1 MARVAWTAR
10 LRPDRIEDYER
21 THAAVWP
28 EVLSLIKD
36 AGVRDY
42 SIFRFE
48 DRVFGVYECDDPE
61 AAQTLMDEGET
72 RLGWRAAMAELFE
85 PEVSERGADPMVE
98 IFRLD

>member
-10 LRPDRIEDYER
+10 LQPDRIRDYER
-21 THAAVWP
+21 AHAAVRP
-28 EVLSLIKD
+28 EVLALIKG
-36 AGVRDY
+36 AGVHDY

-48 DRVFGVYECDDPE
+48 DRVFGVYECEDPV
-61 AAQTLMDEGET
+61 AAQALMDVGET
-72 RLGWRAAMAELFE
+72 ELGWRAEMAELFQ